1 MGQVFGEDLAGVH
14 EGDWIVFG
22 RKYHDTEG
30 DSYQSV
36 GWDETL
42 EVGRGYWIKTT
53 EVGQEVTVQGLY
65 SVPVEASLEGDGGG
79 RYNLMGHPF
88 EFDVCWADVEVI
100 NPAATPQQCAN
111 TPTCTLG
118 EADAAGF
125 ISRIAHKWA
134 SGNYAAFDG
143 QTPGLKGTLVPWDG
157 FWVEAFAEGIKLKIP
172 ANPAGDCEA
181 LAETVSQAVAFRKSK
196 NKKETFDG
204 GSLTSDAGWLLFGS
218 LDRQHRLCEGFSSCI
233 SESRDQRYIRHDLL
247 KLIRQRVLQIV
258 AGYEDCND
266 ADTLRSDPMLKTVC
280 DQLPESDPDL
290 ATQPTFSRLENSVTK
305 KDLMRLSR
313 WLLGRY
319 VRSLKKRRPSK
330 IILDLDSTDDHT
342 HGQQEFSFYHGYYR
356 NHILHPLL
364 IFDAATGD
372 LVCAMLRPGNKGAA
386 SHIVPVLKRVVEAIR
401 QGVGTDVEIEIRA
414 DSGFATP
421 RLYEFCEGEENKLQY
436 VIGLSRNP
444 RLQRVVEPLLDSTRL
459 RFVELEEK
467 QRQFDEFLYR
477 AHSWDRSRRVIV
489 KVEVDQRGINRRF
502 VVTNRDDLCSQ
513 SLYDHYTNRG
523 QTENFIKAFKNHLS
537 MDRLSC
543 HRFLANQ
550 FRLLLHALAYQM
562 FVRLRDYLHGTPW
575 HKLEIET
582 LRRRVLKIGARI
594 RQTTRRIWVHLSSAF
609 PEQPLFHLVL
619 SRLNSS

>member
-1 MGQVFGEDLAGVH
+1 MLKTVCQN
-14 EGDWIVFG
+14 
-22 RKYHDTEG
+22 
-30 DSYQSV
+30 
-36 GWDETL
+36 TL
-42 EVGRGYWIKTT
+42 
-53 EVGQEVTVQGLY
+53 
-65 SVPVEASLEGDGGG
+65 
-79 RYNLMGHPF
+79 PF
-88 EFDVCWADVEVI
+88 HSHRDITA
-100 NPAATPQQCAN
+100 
-111 TPTCTLG
+111 
-118 EADAAGF
+118 
-125 ISRIAHKWA
+125 R
-134 SGNYAAFDG
+134 
-143 QTPGLKGTLVPWDG
+143 
-157 FWVEAFAEGIKLKIP
+157 
-172 ANPAGDCEA
+172 
-181 LAETVSQAVAFRKSK
+181 
-196 NKKETFDG
+196 FDG

-233 SESRDQRYIRHDLL
+233 AESRDRRYIRHDLL

-313 WLLGRY
+313 WLLRRY
-319 VRSLKKRRPSK
+319 VRSLKKRRPAK

-342 HGQQEFSFYHGYYR
+342 HGQQEFAFYHGYYR

-372 LVCAMLRPGNKGAA
+372 LVCAVLRPGNKGAT
-386 SHIVPVLKRVVEAIR
+386 SHIVPILKRVVEAIR

-421 RLYEFCEGEENKLQY
+421 RLYEFCEGEENQLQY

-444 RLQRVVEPLLDSTRL
+444 RLQRVVEPLLDSTRE
-459 RFVELEEK
+459 RFVEREEK

-477 AHSWDRSRRVIV
+477 ANSWDRSRRVIV

-513 SLYDHYTNRG
+513 SLYDHYTDRG

>member
-1 MGQVFGEDLAGVH
+1 MLKAVCQNTLLFH
-14 EGDWIVFG
+14 SH
-22 RKYHDTEG
+22 RKITA
-30 DSYQSV
+30 
-36 GWDETL
+36 
-42 EVGRGYWIKTT
+42 R
-53 EVGQEVTVQGLY
+53 
-65 SVPVEASLEGDGGG
+65 
-79 RYNLMGHPF
+79 
-88 EFDVCWADVEVI
+88 
-100 NPAATPQQCAN
+100 
-111 TPTCTLG
+111 
-118 EADAAGF
+118 
-125 ISRIAHKWA
+125 
-134 SGNYAAFDG
+134 
-143 QTPGLKGTLVPWDG
+143 
-157 FWVEAFAEGIKLKIP
+157 
-172 ANPAGDCEA
+172 
-181 LAETVSQAVAFRKSK
+181 
-196 NKKETFDG
+196 FDG

-218 LDRQHRLCEGFSSCI
+218 LDRQHRLCEDFSSCI
-233 SESRDQRYIRHDLL
+233 AESRDRRYIRHDLL

-372 LVCAMLRPGNKGAA
+372 LVCAVLRPGNKGAA

-401 QGVGTDVEIEIRA
+401 QAVGPDVEIEIRA

-421 RLYEFCEGEENKLQY
+421 RLYEFCECEENKLQY

-459 RFVELEEK
+459 RFLELEEK

-550 FRLLLHALAYQM
+550 FRPPPACTGLPDVRAPARLSSRNPLAQARNRNLTSSGPQDWGPHPTNHSTHLGPS
-562 FVRLRDYLHGTPW
+562 FLSLPRTTPLPPRLESPELQLAFPCSPEKPLPTLIQAQICLKFTP
-575 HKLEIET
+575 
-582 LRRRVLKIGARI
+582 
-594 RQTTRRIWVHLSSAF
+594 QTTQTPRQPIFFANPPVTPARFRVGPLLKAF
-609 PEQPLFHLVL
+609 FNTELRFLHNPG
-619 SRLNSS
+619 

>member
-1 MGQVFGEDLAGVH
+1 MSKTVCQN
-14 EGDWIVFG
+14 
-22 RKYHDTEG
+22 
-30 DSYQSV
+30 
-36 GWDETL
+36 TL
-42 EVGRGYWIKTT
+42 
-53 EVGQEVTVQGLY
+53 
-65 SVPVEASLEGDGGG
+65 
-79 RYNLMGHPF
+79 PF
-88 EFDVCWADVEVI
+88 HSHRNITA
-100 NPAATPQQCAN
+100 
-111 TPTCTLG
+111 
-118 EADAAGF
+118 
-125 ISRIAHKWA
+125 R
-134 SGNYAAFDG
+134 
-143 QTPGLKGTLVPWDG
+143 
-157 FWVEAFAEGIKLKIP
+157 
-172 ANPAGDCEA
+172 
-181 LAETVSQAVAFRKSK
+181 
-196 NKKETFDG
+196 FDG

-364 IFDAATGD
+364 IFDADTGD
-372 LVCAMLRPGNKGAA
+372 LVCAVLRPGNKGAA
-386 SHIVPVLKRVVEAIR
+386 SHIVPILKRVVEAIR
-401 QGVGTDVEIEIRA
+401 QAVGTDVEIEIRA

-421 RLYEFCEGEENKLQY
+421 RLYEFCECEENKLQY

-444 RLQRVVEPLLDSTRL
+444 RLQRVVEPLLDSTRE
-459 RFVELEEK
+459 RFLELEEK

-619 SRLNSS
+619 SRLNSRLAFPSSPEKPLPTLIQAQICLKFTPQTTQTPRQPIFFANPPVTPARFRVGPLLESFFNTELRFLHNPG